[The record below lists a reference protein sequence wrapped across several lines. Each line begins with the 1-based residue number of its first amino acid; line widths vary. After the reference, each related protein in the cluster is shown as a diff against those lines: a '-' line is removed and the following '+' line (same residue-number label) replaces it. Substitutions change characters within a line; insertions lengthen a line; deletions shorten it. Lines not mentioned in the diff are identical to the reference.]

1 LSLSHTKQGALR
13 KREQNKTKKHAPPS
27 ACLPRPKQFTL
38 RRREQPRQKKTS
50 SSKATTLVKDGSP
63 ILIAWRA
70 RSLSIPSFSPQ
81 APPLEKRLV
90 SFFSA
95 TVYWT
100 SETVLENDVQLVV
113 AAFGR
118 IKIFEG
124 AARTVLKEPFALKA
138 TRNYFREK
146 DPSLGHKLV

>member
-1 LSLSHTKQGALR
+1 M
-13 KREQNKTKKHAPPS
+13 
-27 ACLPRPKQFTL
+27 
-38 RRREQPRQKKTS
+38 
-50 SSKATTLVKDGSP
+50 
-63 ILIAWRA
+63 
-70 RSLSIPSFSPQ
+70 
-81 APPLEKRLV
+81 
-90 SFFSA
+90 
-95 TVYWT
+95 
-100 SETVLENDVQLVV
+100 LENDVQLVV